1 MERKSTIE
9 DEVRTKMLEG
19 VIFINRPK
27 EIGESIEKAEILFE
41 KKTKRIYVPEFIIEK
56 KSWRKATKKE
66 KSVEDWKEGRG
77 WT

>member
-1 MERKSTIE
+1 
-9 DEVRTKMLEG
+9 MLEG

-56 KSWRKATKKE
+56 KVGERRPRRRSQ
-66 KSVEDWKEGRG
+66 WKIGRRG
-77 WT
+77 GGGHEVIKNEFSFNSQM